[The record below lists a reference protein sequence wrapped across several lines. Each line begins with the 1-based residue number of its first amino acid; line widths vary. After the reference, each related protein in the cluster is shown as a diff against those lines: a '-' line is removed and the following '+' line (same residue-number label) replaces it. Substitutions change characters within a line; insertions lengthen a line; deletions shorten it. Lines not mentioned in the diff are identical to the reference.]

1 MVEYIDTEEQPMPK
15 LVYQNFYRELRRDI
29 ETGYKTGDRY
39 LRVREIAGKF
49 NVSLQIAQKAV
60 SQLSSEGVIAAKP
73 RAGIV
78 VQNTGTAPSG
88 LKGKKILVLS
98 YKQDYHFYASFL
110 DGIRQNCGLY
120 GVDVEFKM
128 NTFKETDSL
137 GFGEYLLSLNA
148 DGIITLSFV
157 NSALPFYYA
166 LREGQDIVADIILD
180 SLPVLPAVQTDNYRH
195 SYEAACILSKRNCR
209 RYFVLGYYPQ
219 NNRRYRGFY
228 DGIQKTWQGSF
239 RPEVTYIQLSKMNVL
254 GEVIR
259 IIHNYSDT
267 AGFFISD
274 YSANYF
280 FGMLCIQERIQPK
293 TVLVYDADDS
303 YFSLPGLEP
312 VRSIAP
318 SFKELGRQ
326 LSGVLIRKWKTG
338 AYPEPLQRK
347 I

>member
-1 MVEYIDTEEQPMPK
+1 MPK
-15 LVYQNFYRELRRDI
+15 LVYQNFYRALRRDI
-29 ETGYKTGDRY
+29 EINYKTDDHY
-39 LRVREIAGKF
+39 LKVREIADKF

-60 SQLSSEGVIAAKP
+60 SQLESEGVIAAKQ
-73 RAGIV
+73 RTGIIIR
-78 VQNTGTAPSG
+78 NTVTAPSD
-88 LKGKKILVLS
+88 LNGKKILVLS

-110 DGIRQNCGLY
+110 DGIKQNCGLY
-120 GVDVEFKM
+120 NVAVEFKM

-180 SLPVLPAVQTDNYRH
+180 TLPVLPAIQTDNYKH
-195 SYEAACILSKRNCR
+195 SYEAACILCKQNCR

-219 NNRRYRGFY
+219 DNRRYRGFC
-228 DGIQKTWQGSF
+228 DGIQKTWQGTF
-239 RPEVTYIQLSKMNVL
+239 QPEVTYIQLSKMNVV

-259 IIHNYSDT
+259 VIHNYSDT

-293 TVLVYDADDS
+293 MVLVYDADDA

-312 VRSIAP
+312 VRSVAP
-318 SFKELGRQ
+318 SFKELGKQ
-326 LSGVLIRKWKTG
+326 LSDVLIRKWKTG
-338 AYPEPLQRK
+338 SYPELLQQK

>member
-1 MVEYIDTEEQPMPK
+1 MPK
-15 LVYQNFYRELRRDI
+15 LVYQNFYRALRRDI
-29 ETGYKTGDRY
+29 ETNYKPDDRY
-39 LRVREIAGKF
+39 LKVREIAGKF

-60 SQLSSEGVIAAKP
+60 SQLEQEGVISAKQ
-73 RAGIV
+73 RAGIIIR
-78 VQNTGTAPSG
+78 NTLSAPSG
-88 LKGKKILVLS
+88 LDGKKIIVLS

-110 DGIRQNCGLY
+110 DGIKQNCGRY
-120 GVDVEFKM
+120 NVEVEFKM

-137 GFGEYLLSLNA
+137 NFGKYLLSLNA

-180 SLPVLPAVQTDNYRH
+180 SLPVLPAVQTDNYKH
-195 SYEAACILSKRNCR
+195 SYEAAAILSRQNCR

-219 NNRRYRGFY
+219 NNRRYKGFY
-228 DGIQKTWQGSF
+228 DGIQKTWKGAF
-239 RPEVTYIQLSKMNVL
+239 RPEVTYIQLSKMNVV
-254 GEVIR
+254 GEVLR
-259 IIHNYSDT
+259 VIHNYSDT

-280 FGMLCIQERIQPK
+280 FGLLCIQEHIQPR

-303 YFSLPGLEP
+303 YFLLPGLEP
-312 VRSIAP
+312 VRSIGP

-326 LSGVLIRKWKTG
+326 LSDVLIRKWKTG
-338 AYPEPLQRK
+338 TYPEPLQRK